1 MSRRSLASMQLN
13 PYCCIS
19 IAAASFRRFSR
30 KAFRTSAEMVFP
42 VRSNG
47 INESFIKKAPFLVI
61 LLVSIAKGI
70 TAFSHHAAAGL
81 YILSRDP
88 ARGVAGEKCRDVGHF
103 LRRAYAI
110 EGRQARAVFA
120 GLLGQDVRVGE
131 DWRQDVHAH
140 IARTQLTGKRTGEL
154 LHCRLAAEVKRRIGK
169 HHLRASGGN

>member
-47 INESFIKKAPFLVI
+47 INESFIKKSPFVI
-61 LLVSIAKGI
+61 LLVSIAKRI
-70 TAFSHHAAAGL
+70 TAFLHHAAAGL

-88 ARGVAGEKCRDVGHF
+88 ARSIAGEKGCDVGHF

-110 EGRQARAVFA
+110 EGRKARAVFA
-120 GLLGQDVRVGE
+120 VLLGQHVPVGE
-131 DWRQDVHAH
+131 SLRTTVELH
-140 IARTQLTGKRTGEL
+140 IA
-154 LHCRLAAEVKRRIGK
+154 C
-169 HHLRASGGN
+169 